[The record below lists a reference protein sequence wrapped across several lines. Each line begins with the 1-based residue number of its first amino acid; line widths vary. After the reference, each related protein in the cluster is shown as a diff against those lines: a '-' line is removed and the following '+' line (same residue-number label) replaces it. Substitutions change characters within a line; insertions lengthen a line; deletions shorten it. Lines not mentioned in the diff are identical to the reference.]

1 MRVFIA
7 RFWPHSSRDRAAV
20 KNGPPRGFAGAPN
33 ILLGVVLLARGRAD
47 GFDQFG
53 NTTQAFLSSL
63 APLIAFPLV
72 GSVLLLVGGSGLPAL
87 SDLFATFCALLAPP
101 VISWELARLWGREG
115 PWLRFATAFNWCQWA
130 IPAVLSILLVI
141 LGALM
146 ELGLPNRIGGGLVL
160 VGLLGYGLWLHWFLV
175 RRGLSL
181 SALRAALFVLAVNL
195 GTGVLVVGPRLLSLV
210 INAEQG

>member
-1 MRVFIA
+1 M
-7 RFWPHSSRDRAAV
+7 
-20 KNGPPRGFAGAPN
+20 KNRPPRGFASAPN
-33 ILLGVVLLARGRAD
+33 ILLGVLLLARGRAE
-47 GFDQFG
+47 GFELFG

-72 GSVLLLVGGSGLPAL
+72 GGTLLLLGGGGLPAL

-101 VISWELARLWGREG
+101 VISWELARLCGREG

-130 IPAVLSILLVI
+130 IPAVASILLVV

-146 ELGLPNRIGGGLVL
+146 AVGLPNRIAGALLL

-181 SALRAALFVLAVNL
+181 SALRAALFVFAVNL
-195 GTGVLVVGPRLLSLV
+195 GTGVLVVGPRLLSLI
-210 INAEQG
+210 INPEQS